1 MGPGFERKYDTYA
14 YRFVTQFNCY
24 KHFFLTAFLL
34 SHSTSCQ
41 SSPRVNT
48 AKGSEESTGG
58 EG

>member
-1 MGPGFERKYDTYA
+1 MIHMHTGLLLSLT
-14 YRFVTQFNCY
+14 VINI
-24 KHFFLTAFLL
+24 FLTAFLL